1 MKFGKEPAI
10 VSNNDLTQ
18 NLYTMKNINGKINTN
33 FNNNEIRKEGSQCI
47 CLSVILIDSVYRRDI
62 NYCTEAFLE

>member
-1 MKFGKEPAI
+1 MMEK
-10 VSNNDLTQ
+10 LTQ
-18 NLYTMKNINGKINTN
+18 T